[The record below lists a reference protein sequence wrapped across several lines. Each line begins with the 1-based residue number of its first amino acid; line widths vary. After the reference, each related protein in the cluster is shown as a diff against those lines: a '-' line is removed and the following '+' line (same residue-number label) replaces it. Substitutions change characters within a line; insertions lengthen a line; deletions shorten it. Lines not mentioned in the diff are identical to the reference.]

1 MDGKLIKTQ
10 LTEIVQSGVFIGNMI
25 GKLGKEILTKYA
37 VPLAQNVLPQ
47 LADNATSSVIDKLEK
62 KRRGQGAIRAGK
74 RFTLFILNED
84 MDDILR
90 IVESLENSGL
100 LIDSVNKNIS
110 GEIKK
115 KKLLGS
121 MFGKGVSKREK
132 ETRRWYSSV
141 LASTMFK
148 TIFGKGVMAAGAGVL
163 RARRGYK
170 NIDHI
175 KKF

>member
-1 MDGKLIKTQ
+1 
-10 LTEIVQSGVFIGNMI
+10 
-25 GKLGKEILTKYA
+25 
-37 VPLAQNVLPQ
+37 
-47 LADNATSSVIDKLEK
+47 
-62 KRRGQGAIRAGK
+62 
-74 RFTLFILNED
+74 
-84 MDDILR
+84 MDDIFR

-121 MFGKGVSKREK
+121 MFEKGVSKREK

-141 LASTMFK
+141 LASAMFK